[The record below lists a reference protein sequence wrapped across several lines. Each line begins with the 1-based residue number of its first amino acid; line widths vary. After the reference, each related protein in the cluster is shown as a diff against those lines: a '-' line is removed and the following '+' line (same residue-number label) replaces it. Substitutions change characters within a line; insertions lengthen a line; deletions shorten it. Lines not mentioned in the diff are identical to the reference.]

1 MTEFLTLSAAISR
14 FVRPG
19 MHLNF
24 ASTPSRSNAAVREL
38 ARQFQ
43 DTRPEFELSATG
55 FHSTLHLLGLL
66 RLGRRYRAC
75 FFGDNYPSPQP
86 SPLYRELLRE
96 GAELEHWSL
105 WSYVSALRAAALGHS
120 YASTNSLHGSALG
133 KDLARVR
140 KFVEIADPLCAGKS
154 LGLLAP
160 LSPELVF
167 LHAPL
172 ADRSGNIG
180 FFPPLSEGF
189 YGALAARAGVIVT
202 VERVL
207 DAGAMPDAALLLP
220 VPAERVLAICQVPHG
235 AHPQP
240 LHVPGT
246 APLTPGYHDDF
257 EHYERWR
264 KLSLEPPLF
273 RAFLAEVLNAPDP
286 EGAYLQFVGR
296 ERLAAQQVTVP
307 EPVLPKR
314 ALGSRASGGSTPSSV
329 LSDAERLILG
339 AARALVRRARLAQ
352 CSSLLAGIGQSFAA
366 ARLAAVLA
374 EVAGLPLEISIEIG
388 MSGVDLWCV
397 HPFLLSERT
406 MASAQRLSSI
416 ETVLGALTCG
426 AQNRCLGVLGA
437 AQVDEAGNLN
447 SSYVGGELLVG
458 SGGAN
463 DIASSARE
471 VLVLCPAKR
480 LTPHV
485 EYVTSPGQRV
495 RVIATELGILERSSA
510 DAPWS
515 LSNELEDISQAARSL
530 RERTN
535 FAFEVVSTNSGPLSP
550 TPLELRFLEHL
561 RSQRGKS
568 TLSAERRAS

>member
-1 MTEFLTLSAAISR
+1 VTEFLTLSAAISR

-38 ARQFQ
+38 ARQYQ
-43 DTRPEFELSATG
+43 NERPEFELSATG
-55 FHSTLHLLGLL
+55 FHSTLHLLARL

-86 SPLYRELLRE
+86 NPLYRELVRE

-120 YASTNSLHGSALG
+120 YAVTSSLHGSALG
-133 KDLARVR
+133 ADLARAQQ
-140 KFVEIADPLCAGKS
+140 FVEIDDPRRPGKRLS
-154 LGLLAP
+154 LLAP

-172 ADRSGNIG
+172 ADRAGNIG

-207 DAGAMPDAALLLP
+207 EAGAIPDSAQCLP
-220 VPAERVLAICQVPHG
+220 VPSDRVLAVCQVPHG

-240 LHVPGT
+240 LHVPQ
-246 APLTPGYHDDF
+246 AASLVLPGYHDDF
-257 EHYERWR
+257 EHYELWR
-264 KLSLEPPLF
+264 RLSLEPEPF
-273 RAFLAEVLNAPDP
+273 RAFLTEVLNAPDL
-286 EGAYLQFVGR
+286 ESAYLQFVGR
-296 ERLAAQQVTVP
+296 DRLASQRVMVP
-307 EPVLPKR
+307 ESVLPKR
-314 ALGSRASGGSTPSSV
+314 ALDVTSARSAPNSA

-339 AARALVRRARLAQ
+339 AARALLRRVRAAG

-374 EVAGLPLEISIEIG
+374 EAAGLPLELLVEIG
-388 MSGVDLWCV
+388 MSGVDPWQA

-406 MASAQRLSSI
+406 MASAKRLSSI

-426 AQNRCLGVLGA
+426 AENRCLGVLGA
-437 AQVDEAGNLN
+437 AQVDEAGSLN

-480 LTPHV
+480 LTPRV
-485 EYVTSPGQRV
+485 DYVTSPGQRV
-495 RVIATELGILERSSA
+495 RVIATELGVLERASA

-515 LSNELEDISQAARSL
+515 FTSELDDTRDAARL
-530 RERTN
+530 IRERTS
-535 FAFEVVSTNSGPLSP
+535 FAFEVSRTSRQTSP
-550 TPLELRFLEHL
+550 PTLLELRFLDHL
-561 RSQRGKS
+561 RSQRGES
-568 TLSAERRAS
+568 TPSAERRAS

>member
-1 MTEFLTLSAAISR
+1 
-14 FVRPG
+14 

-43 DTRPEFELSATG
+43 DTRPQFELSATG

-86 SPLYRELLRE
+86 NPLYRELLRE
-96 GAELEHWSL
+96 GAEFEHWSL

-120 YASTNSLHGSALG
+120 YAVTSSLHGSALG
-133 KDLARVR
+133 ADLARAK
-140 KFVEIADPLCAGKS
+140 KFVAIDDPLCAGKP

-189 YGALAARAGVIVT
+189 YGALAARTGLIVT

-207 DAGAMPDAALLLP
+207 DAGTIPDTAQLLP
-220 VPAERVLAICQVPHG
+220 APSQRVLAICEVPHG

-240 LHVPGT
+240 LHVASTSPV
-246 APLTPGYHDDF
+246 PGYHDDF

-264 KLSLEPPLF
+264 KLSLEPALL
-273 RAFLAEVLNAPDP
+273 RAFLTEVLHAPDP
-286 EGAYLQFVGR
+286 EGAYLQFAGR
-296 ERLAAQQVTVP
+296 ARLAAQRVTVP
-307 EPVLPKR
+307 ESVLPPR
-314 ALGSRASGGSTPSSV
+314 ALGVTANTGSSPSFE
-329 LSDAERLILG
+329 LSDAERLILA
-339 AARALVRRARLAQ
+339 AARALVRRVRVAQ
-352 CSSLLAGIGQSFAA
+352 CSSLLAGIGQAFAA

-374 EVAGLPLEISIEIG
+374 EACGLSLEISIETG
-388 MSGVDLWCV
+388 MSGVDPWRA

-406 MASAQRLSSI
+406 MASAQRLSSV

-426 AQNRCLGVLGA
+426 GQNRCLGVLGA
-437 AQVDEAGNLN
+437 AEVDEAGNLN

-480 LTPHV
+480 LTQRV

-495 RVIATELGILERSSA
+495 RVIATELGVLERSSS

-515 LSNELEDISQAARSL
+515 LSNELEDLSQAARLL
-530 RERTN
+530 RERTS
-535 FAFEVVSTNSGPLSP
+535 FAFELDATSSRPLSP
-550 TPLELRFLEHL
+550 TALELRFLEHL
-561 RSQRGKS
+561 RSQRGEAAPA
-568 TLSAERRAS
+568 AERRAS

>member
-1 MTEFLTLSAAISR
+1 MTDFLTLTAAISR

-38 ARQFQ
+38 ARQYQ
-43 DTRPEFELSATG
+43 DKRPEFELSATG
-55 FHSTLHLLGLL
+55 FHSTLHLLARL

-86 SPLYRELLRE
+86 NPLYRKLVRE

-120 YASTNSLHGSALG
+120 YAVTSSLHGSALG
-133 KDLARVR
+133 ADLARAR
-140 KFVEIADPLCAGKS
+140 QFVEIDDPQRPGKR

-172 ADRSGNIG
+172 ADRAGNIG
-180 FFPPLSEGF
+180 FFPPFSEGF

-207 DAGAMPDAALLLP
+207 EAGAIPDSAQLLP
-220 VPAERVLAICQVPHG
+220 VPSDRVLAICQVPHG

-240 LHVPGT
+240 LHVPQ
-246 APLTPGYHDDF
+246 AASLVPAYHDDF
-257 EHYERWR
+257 EHYELWR
-264 KLSLEPPLF
+264 KLSLEPEPF
-273 RAFLAEVLNAPDP
+273 RAFLAEVMNAPDP
-286 EGAYLQFVGR
+286 ESAYLQFVGR
-296 ERLAAQQVTVP
+296 DRLASQRVTVR
-307 EPVLPKR
+307 ESVLPKR
-314 ALGSRASGGSTPSSV
+314 AVNVTSARSANSA

-339 AARALVRRARLAQ
+339 AARALLRRVRAAG
-352 CSSLLAGIGQSFAA
+352 CSSLLAGIGQSFGA

-374 EVAGLPLEISIEIG
+374 EAAGLPLELSIEIG
-388 MSGVDLWCV
+388 MSGVDPWHA
-397 HPFLLSERT
+397 HPFLLGERT
-406 MASAQRLSSI
+406 MASAKRLSSI

-426 AQNRCLGVLGA
+426 AENRCLGVLGA

-480 LTPHV
+480 LIPRV
-485 EYVTSPGQRV
+485 DYVTSPGQRV
-495 RVIATELGILERSSA
+495 RVIATELGVLERASA

-515 LSNELEDISQAARSL
+515 FTSELDDTAEAARML
-530 RERTN
+530 RERTS
-535 FAFEVVSTNSGPLSP
+535 FAFEVSRTSRPTSP
-550 TPLELRFLEHL
+550 PTLLELRFLDHL
-561 RSQRGKS
+561 RSQRGES
-568 TLSAERRAS
+568 TPSAERRAS